1 MPVIFNEPLSFLQ
14 RLIEYMEH
22 TYLIHKASFSILLL
36 QLHEFVYHSNTPT
49 AKTLS
54 CVYSSYCMR
63 GQEEFLHVNS
73 ATFQP
78 QEIIVSLLSLEK
90 NKLHKVEG
98 YILDKRICALY
109 GKWTECLYSVDPA
122 TFDAHRKSDT
132 KRSVKDRKGS
142 TQVTS
147 NNADEEPDEMPPPE
161 AETVQVIPESEL
173 NWRIS
178 SRPDN
183 SGKVC
188 RIYQHLSSHSCSYDV
203 IVL

>member
-1 MPVIFNEPLSFLQ
+1 MLFDFQTVASLEKSCIKWKD
-14 RLIEYMEH
+14 
-22 TYLIHKASFSILLL
+22 TYLIK
-36 QLHEFVYHSNTPT
+36 
-49 AKTLS
+49 
-54 CVYSSYCMR
+54 
-63 GQEEFLHVNS
+63 G
-73 ATFQP
+73 
-78 QEIIVSLLSLEK
+78 
-90 NKLHKVEG
+90 
-98 YILDKRICALY
+98 KRKICALY

-142 TQVTS
+142 TQS